1 MADRPAWGSIRY
13 CFGRSIPPAL
23 LVALDRLRGWGDG
36 AAMEREQKPSKVGEP
51 KPPFVVCVDVGSIPT
66 GNFAWACDD
75 GELSDSDNTCIQMLV
90 GCIKDALGA
99 GRSVALGFEAPLS
112 FPDCCDPNSLGKAR
126 PEDGARA
133 WSAGAGATVLPTAL
147 AQLRWILRALQPT
160 LEKERVSVTFTA
172 SDLRSPMPVLMIW
185 EAMVTGDAKGAGTTK
200 GPDDAD
206 SHFHDARC
214 AAIAFARCLG
224 TDDLPPPELERVSL
238 AGMLVDALKLP
249 GQPDLAWIGPPIVKP
264 PDRA

>member
-1 MADRPAWGSIRY
+1 MQGNRKSR
-13 CFGRSIPPAL
+13 
-23 LVALDRLRGWGDG
+23 
-36 AAMEREQKPSKVGEP
+36 AAGKYEQPL
-51 KPPFVVCVDVGSIPT
+51 VVCVDVGSIRR
-66 GNFAWACDD
+66 GRFAWACDD
-75 GELSDSDNTCIQMLV
+75 GEVSDSDSK
-90 GCIKDALGA
+90 CIKALVDCLKATLSA

-112 FPDCCDPNSLGKAR
+112 FPDHDKPRLLGKAR
-126 PEDGARA
+126 PEDGARP

-147 AQLRWILRALQPT
+147 AQLRWILRELQPT

-185 EAMVTGDAKGAGTTK
+185 EAMVTGDAKGAGKTT

-214 AAIAFARCLG
+214 AANAFARCLG
-224 TDDLPPPELERVSL
+224 KDDLPPPELERVSL

-249 GQPDLAWIGPPIVKP
+249 GQTDLAWIGPPIVKP